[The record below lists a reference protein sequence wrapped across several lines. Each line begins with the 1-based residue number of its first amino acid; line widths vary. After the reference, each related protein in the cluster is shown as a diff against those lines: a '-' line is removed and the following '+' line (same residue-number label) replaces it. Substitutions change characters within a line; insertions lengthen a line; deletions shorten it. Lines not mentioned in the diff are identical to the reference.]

1 MIWESIGNDRRGP
14 TNLHLVL
21 PGVMRNVKE
30 AYNHMHQHVK
40 IFG

>member
-21 PGVMRNVKE
+21 PGVMRNVQE
-30 AYNHMHQHVK
+30 AYMHQHVK
-40 IFG
+40 IVG